1 MLEPVF
7 NDLSAEPPA
16 LNLAAAFERMSR
28 LVELLRA
35 APDHG
40 LDPGLRIPQ
49 TFHGFPLGPEYRIW
63 DWLNDTRVPRE
74 QTLFLLTLATR
85 SPYLDQVPDAIQ
97 ERALLVDL
105 RAGEIESDGLR
116 AAYLLQAPLFSFLQ
130 TPWDGPLIDCV
141 CAELVDDLL
150 APPHP
155 VQLPNV
161 ALVSHFAIHA
171 GWIRTRRQRSIA
183 SGHDLWERRSRLFP
197 HLEFC
202 PSVEAQLLALRP
214 SEPRF
219 HQIIDK
225 LFDLET
231 YFAGWTSGG
240 FDPRAFP
247 KCNPAS
253 PETLS
258 SYPEDYRFSTE
269 DGRNV
274 VANRHLYLTPGKGR
288 LYFEAD
294 SASRHGVVCHIGEK
308 LPDTT
313 YGRA

>member
-16 LNLAAAFERMSR
+16 SDLVAAFERMSR

-35 APDHG
+35 GPDHG
-40 LDPGLRIPQ
+40 LDPGFRIPQ
-49 TFHGFPLGPEYRIW
+49 TFHGLALGPSYRIW

-85 SPYLDQVPDAIQ
+85 SPYLDQAPDAIQ

-105 RAGEIESDGLR
+105 RVGGIESDGLR

-130 TPWDGPLIDCV
+130 IPWDGPFIDCV

-150 APPHP
+150 EPPHP
-155 VQLPNV
+155 VQLPNL
-161 ALVSHFAIHA
+161 ARVSHFGTHA
-171 GWIRTRRQRSIA
+171 DWIRTRRQRSIA
-183 SGHDLWERRSRLFP
+183 SGRDLWERHGELFP

-202 PSVEAQLLALRP
+202 LSVEAQLLALRP

-219 HQIIDK
+219 HQVVDK
-225 LFDLET
+225 LFELEI
-231 YFAGWTSGG
+231 YFAGWASGG
-240 FDPRAFP
+240 FDPYAFP

-258 SYPEDYRFSTE
+258 SYPKDYRFSTE

-274 VANRHLYLTPGKGR
+274 VARWHLYLTPGKGR
-288 LYFEAD
+288 LYFAAD
-294 SASRHGVVCHIGEK
+294 SPSRRGVICHIGDK

-313 YGRA
+313 YGCT

>member
-7 NDLSAEPPA
+7 NDLSAKPPA
-16 LNLAAAFERMSR
+16 LDLVAAFERMSR
-28 LVELLRA
+28 LIELLRA

-49 TFHGFPLGPEYRIW
+49 TFHGLALGPEYRIW
-63 DWLNDTRVPRE
+63 DWLYDTRVPRE

-85 SPYLDQVPDAIQ
+85 SPYLDQAPDAIQ

-105 RAGEIESDGLR
+105 RVGGIESDGLR

-141 CAELVDDLL
+141 CAEWVDDLL

-155 VQLPNV
+155 VQLRNL
-161 ALVSHFAIHA
+161 ARVSHFATHA
-171 GWIRTRRQRSIA
+171 DWIRARRQRSVA
-183 SGHDLWERRSRLFP
+183 SGRDLWERRGGLFP

-219 HQIIDK
+219 YQVVDK

-231 YFAGWTSGG
+231 YFAGCVGG
-240 FDPRAFP
+240 FDPGAFP
-247 KCNPAS
+247 KCNAVS

-258 SYPEDYRFSTE
+258 SYPEDYLFSTKE
-269 DGRNV
+269 GRNV
-274 VANRHLYLTPGKGR
+274 VASWHLYFTPGKGR

-294 SASRHGVVCHIGEK
+294 STSRRGVVCHIGDK

-313 YGRA
+313 YGRT